1 MRPES
6 IPSFTFQEMT
16 LLSLLFI
23 LGGVFFI
30 QSFKSYQNEF
40 NHALDDIYA
49 LSSSLNLSSQDDTQ
63 MMLFYNHFVEDIS
76 KVPTSV
82 TTHDIAYF
90 LNGPF
95 LSRYDLNIQRNID
108 ISQRIISKSEQTDI
122 KDFQKLSPILSELYF
137 DTRQKQLAFS
147 YACNNYRTITYFIL
161 ILIVLY
167 SSMIFIRHYAKE
179 RENAIRSN
187 NAKSDFPANMSH
199 EIRTPLN
206 GIIGMAE
213 LLQSSPLN
221 EEQRNYI
228 KSLKISAEGL
238 NELINDIL
246 DISKIEAGHIELEA
260 IPLDLQDVV
269 EEVIDLFKIRT
280 KEKNLKVIT
289 YFPSLFPMFY
299 IGDSTRI
306 KQVLINLV
314 GNAIKFTAAGHIKI
328 SMIPSPN
335 DNQEVRF
342 EVEDTGIGIPEDKK
356 KHLFQKFA
364 QADTSTTRKY
374 GGTGLGL
381 AICKKLVNF
390 MGGEIDFFRNNH
402 GGTTFWFTLRLTKS
416 NETISQKTTPTL
428 STDIQKLHG
437 KSILLAEDNKVNQD
451 YALKILKDMNLT
463 VSVANTGKEAFTLY
477 QDHKDTPFD
486 IILMDC
492 RMPDMDGYEA
502 TIKIRE
508 FETSHNLK
516 RTPIIALTANALKG
530 DMELCLKT
538 GMDDYLSKPVYR
550 KTLETYIAKWT
561 LHLENASPILENSTL
576 SSNTKPIVADDFID
590 LSIFNQM
597 KEVMESDMEN
607 MIHQYLISVPR
618 YLEQMKD
625 GLNTHSMLHIS
636 EAAHTLKSSSAL
648 LGATR
653 LQALCTKIEQAAK
666 VNSSVKDIET
676 LVTEAHITSEKTT
689 TKLKDLIK

>member
-16 LLSLLFI
+16 VLSCLFI
-23 LGGVFFI
+23 LGGLFFI
-30 QSFKSYQNEF
+30 QSFKSYQDEF
-40 NHALDDIYA
+40 NHVLDDIYT
-49 LSSSLNLSSQDDTQ
+49 LSSSLNLSSHDDTQ

-187 NAKSDFPANMSH
+187 NAKSDFLANMSH

-221 EEQRNYI
+221 EEQKNYI

-314 GNAIKFTAAGHIKI
+314 GNAIKFTDTGHIKI

-416 NETISQKTTPTL
+416 NETISQKTIPTL

-451 YALKILKDMNLT
+451 YALKILNDMNLN

-477 QDHKDTPFD
+477 QDHKDAPFD

-508 FETSHNLK
+508 FEASHNLK